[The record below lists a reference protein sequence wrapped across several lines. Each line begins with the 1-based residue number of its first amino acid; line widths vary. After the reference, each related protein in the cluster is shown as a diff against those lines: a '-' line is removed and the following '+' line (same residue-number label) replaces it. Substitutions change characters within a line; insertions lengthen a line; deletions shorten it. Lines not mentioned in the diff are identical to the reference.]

1 MMRPVDLPRVRA
13 ALARLDR
20 VALEHPDT
28 RPMPESDLLDLEGYM
43 PADEKMVRLPTPLV
57 NRADALVP
65 LLDKRRDLMAWG
77 RLSTTAVLRIAL
89 ERGLADLERE
99 LAPAEVAAEEGGT
112 YGQD

>member
-1 MMRPVDLPRVRA
+1 MTRPVDLPRVRA
-13 ALARLDR
+13 ALARLER

-28 RPMPESDLLDLEGYM
+28 RPMPESDLNDLEGFM
-43 PADEKMVRLPTPLV
+43 PDEKMVRLPTPLV
-57 NRADALVP
+57 NRAEALVP

>member
-1 MMRPVDLPRVRA
+1 MTRPVDLPRVRA

-99 LAPAEVAAEEGGT
+99 LANLAPSVGTEERR
-112 YGQD
+112 